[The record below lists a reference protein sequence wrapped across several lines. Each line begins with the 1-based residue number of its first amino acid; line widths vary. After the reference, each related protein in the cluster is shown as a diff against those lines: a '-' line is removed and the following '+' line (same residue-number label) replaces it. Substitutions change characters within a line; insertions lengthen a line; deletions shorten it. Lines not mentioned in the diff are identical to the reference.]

1 MAADV
6 AQKNKEPTAG
16 ILKSLFETVPPALGG
31 LLKLYPDKYAK
42 QKRASWRSEVELVW
56 NLVLAAGKAFDTEAE
71 ATEDEAVAS
80 EPSEDEGEAALEQH
94 LTDIFGEE

>member
-1 MAADV
+1 M
-6 AQKNKEPTAG
+6 
-16 ILKSLFETVPPALGG
+16 
-31 LLKLYPDKYAK
+31 
-42 QKRASWRSEVELVW
+42 ELVW

-94 LTDIFGEE
+94 LTDIFGEEWGTVTIVRPLGTVARGQDFLLGGQVHTDHFAPGLGWTEQTK